1 MHTHL
6 PGAGEAQ
13 IPDNDHDEH
22 RVGKSGSLG
31 ACNIEVD
38 SNHLKH
44 LQHDSRAWCVSLSPL
59 LSPSFGFPL
68 TFRNEQVNSQQPCP
82 EPSKFNWNHEGPQHR
97 FFSASGALAPLSK
110 SPGLLVLITHCC
122 IAVSSDLKHSLLRG
136 RKKEINK

>member
-1 MHTHL
+1 MHAHL

-22 RVGKSGSLG
+22 RVGKSALLVHVTLKLTQTTSSTSSMTQGLG
-31 ACNIEVD
+31 VC
-38 SNHLKH
+38 
-44 LQHDSRAWCVSLSPL
+44 LSPL
-59 LSPSFGFPL
+59 LSHSFGFPL
-68 TFRNEQVNSQQPCP
+68 TFRNEQADSQQPCP

-97 FFSASGALAPLSK
+97 FFFASGALAPLSK